1 MEYLRS
7 QELESSKNK
16 TIAVGMSGGV
26 DSTVAA
32 YLLKE
37 QGYNV
42 VGLTMSIWDN
52 SIDIPDIGKSG
63 CYGPGE
69 ARDIQAA
76 SDIAK
81 QLGIQHVVV
90 DLSKEY
96 KGTVLKY
103 FCDEYTCG
111 KTPNPCVICNQKVKF
126 GFLMQRAKEMG
137 INYDYFAT
145 GHYVRTEYD
154 KNSKR
159 YLLKKATDSTKDQ
172 SYFLSY
178 LKQEQLEKLIFPLG
192 DKTKIEIKELARK
205 IGFTDV
211 ADKDESQDFI
221 ETDDYS
227 VLFDKGD
234 IKEGDFVDIEGK
246 KIGRHKG
253 IVHYTIGQRKGL
265 GISGGNS
272 GILYVL
278 KIDANTNTVV
288 VGPEKYLFLDE
299 LRATNIN
306 WISVTELTAPMQ
318 VSAKIRQQHKEAQ
331 ATITPCTSKDQVSVK
346 FKKPQRAITPGQTVV
361 FYDND
366 VVVGGGIIS

>member
-1 MEYLRS
+1 M
-7 QELESSKNK
+7 ESSKNK

-32 YLLKE
+32 YFLKE

-69 ARDIQAA
+69 VRDIKAA

-81 QLGIQHVVV
+81 KLGIKHVVV

-103 FCDEYTCG
+103 FCDEYSCG

-145 GHYVRTEYD
+145 GHYVRMEYD
-154 KNSKR
+154 NNNKR
-159 YLLKKATDSTKDQ
+159 YLLKKALDSTKDQ

-192 DKTKIEIKELARK
+192 DKTKTEIKELARK
-205 IGFTDV
+205 VGFTDV

-234 IKEGDFVDIEGK
+234 IKAGDFVDIEGK

-253 IVHYTIGQRKGL
+253 IIHYTIGQRKGL

-278 KIDANTNTVV
+278 KIDADTNTVV
-288 VGPEKYLFLDE
+288 VGPEKYLFSDE
-299 LRATNIN
+299 LSATNIN
-306 WISVTELTAPMQ
+306 WISITELSSPME
-318 VSAKIRQQHKEAQ
+318 VKVKIRQQHKEAQ
-331 ATITPCTSKDQVSVK
+331 ATITPCTGDTLKGQISVK
-346 FKKPQRAITPGQTVV
+346 FKIPQKAITPGQTVV
-361 FYDND
+361 FYDNNI
-366 VVVGGGIIS
+366 VVGGGIIL

>member
-1 MEYLRS
+1 M
-7 QELESSKNK
+7 ESSKNK
-16 TIAVGMSGGV
+16 TVAVGMSGGV
-26 DSTVAA
+26 DSTIAA

-69 ARDIQAA
+69 ARDIEAA
-76 SDIAK
+76 KDIAK
-81 QLGIQHVVV
+81 KLGIKHVVV

-103 FCDEYTCG
+103 FCSEYTCG

-145 GHYVRTEYD
+145 GHYVRTEYED
-154 KNSKR
+154 NHKR
-159 YLLKKATDSTKDQ
+159 YLLKKAIDSTKDQ

-192 DKTKIEIKELARK
+192 DKTKTEIKELARK

-234 IKEGDFVDIEGK
+234 IKEGDFVDVEGK

-253 IVHYTIGQRKGL
+253 IIYYTIGQRKGL

-278 KIDANTNTVV
+278 KIDADTNTIV
-288 VGPEKYLFLDE
+288 VGPEKYLFSDE
-299 LRATNIN
+299 LRAANIN
-306 WISVTELTAPMQ
+306 WISISELTAPMEIR
-318 VSAKIRQQHKEAQ
+318 VKIRQQHKEAQ
-331 ATITPCTSKDQVSVK
+331 AIITPCIGESSKDQATVK
-346 FKKPQRAITPGQTVV
+346 FKTPQRAITPGQTVV
-361 FYDND
+361 FYDKD
-366 VVVGGGIIS
+366 IVIGGGIIL

>member
-1 MEYLRS
+1 M
-7 QELESSKNK
+7 
-16 TIAVGMSGGV
+16 
-26 DSTVAA
+26 
-32 YLLKE
+32 
-37 QGYNV
+37 
-42 VGLTMSIWDN
+42 
-52 SIDIPDIGKSG
+52 
-63 CYGPGE
+63 
-69 ARDIQAA
+69 
-76 SDIAK
+76 
-81 QLGIQHVVV
+81 
-90 DLSKEY
+90 
-96 KGTVLKY
+96 
-103 FCDEYTCG
+103 
-111 KTPNPCVICNQKVKF
+111 
-126 GFLMQRAKEMG
+126 
-137 INYDYFAT
+137 
-145 GHYVRTEYD
+145 
-154 KNSKR
+154 
-159 YLLKKATDSTKDQ
+159 TK
-172 SYFLSY
+172 
-178 LKQEQLEKLIFPLG
+178 
-192 DKTKIEIKELARK
+192 KTKTEIKELARK
-205 IGFTDV
+205 VGFTDV

>member
-1 MEYLRS
+1 
-7 QELESSKNK
+7 LESSKNK

-96 KGTVLKY
+96 KSTVLKY

-137 INYDYFAT
+137 INYDHFAT

-154 KNSKR
+154 HKSKR
-159 YLLKKATDSTKDQ
+159 YLLKKAVDSTKDQ

-192 DKTKIEIKELARK
+192 DKTKVQIKELARK
-205 IGFTDV
+205 VGFTDV

-227 VLFDKGD
+227 VLFNKGD
-234 IKEGDFVDIEGK
+234 IKGGDFVDIDGK

-253 IVHYTIGQRKGL
+253 IIHYTIGQRKGL

-288 VGPEKYLFLDE
+288 VGPEKHLFLDE
-299 LRATNIN
+299 LMATNIN
-306 WISVTELTAPMQ
+306 WISVTGLTAPMQ
-318 VSAKIRQQHKEAQ
+318 VTAKIRQQHKEAK
-331 ATITPCTSKDQVSVK
+331 ATITSCKDNSLTGQVSVK
-346 FKKPQRAITPGQTVV
+346 FETPQRAITPGQTIV
-361 FYDND
+361 FYDKD
-366 VVVGGGIIS
+366 TVVGGGIIL

>member
-1 MEYLRS
+1 MESL
-7 QELESSKNK
+7 KNK

-26 DSTVAA
+26 DSTIAA

-37 QGYNV
+37 QGYKV
-42 VGLTMSIWDN
+42 IGLTMSIWDN

-81 QLGIQHVVV
+81 KLGIEHVVI

-126 GFLMQRAKEMG
+126 GFLMQRAIEMG
-137 INYDYFAT
+137 IHYDYFAT

-154 KNSKR
+154 DKNKR
-159 YLLKKATDSTKDQ
+159 YLLKKALDPAKDQ

-178 LKQEQLEKLIFPLG
+178 LKQEQLEKLMFPLG
-192 DKTKIEIKELARK
+192 DKTKTDIKALARK
-205 IGFTDV
+205 IGFMDV

-227 VLFDKGD
+227 VLFDKED
-234 IKEGDFVDIEGK
+234 IKEGNFVDMDGK

-253 IVHYTIGQRKGL
+253 IIHYTIGQRKGL

-272 GILYVL
+272 GILYVI
-278 KIDANTNTVV
+278 KIDADTNTVV
-288 VGPEKYLFLDE
+288 VGPEKYLFSDE
-299 LRATNIN
+299 LTASNMN
-306 WISVTELTAPMQ
+306 WISIPSLAAPIEIK
-318 VSAKIRQQHKEAQ
+318 AKIRQQHKESE
-331 ATITPCTSKDQVSVK
+331 ATVTPCIGKDQIIVK
-346 FKKPQRAITPGQTVV
+346 FKTPQRAVTPGQTVV
-361 FYDND
+361 LYDND
-366 VVVGGGIIS
+366 VVIGGGIIV